1 VSTLAL
7 AFLAGLLSILSPC
20 VLPLV
25 PIVLGAAVAA
35 HAFGALALAG
45 GLAVSF
51 TLLGLL
57 LALVGFG
64 LGIDA
69 GIFRMAAAMIMIGL
83 GAVLLVPA
91 WQARLAAAGGPVA
104 GWADQRL
111 GGFASSGLAGQFAI
125 GLLLG
130 AVWSPCVGPTLGAA
144 SLLASQGRDLP
155 QVAFTMAVFG
165 IGAAVPLVL
174 LGLLGLLSRAAL
186 MRARS
191 SLMSAGKLGKGLL
204 GAAFILIGVAV
215 VSGTDKRIE
224 AALVE
229 ASPQWL
235 TDLTTSF

>member
-7 AFLAGLLSILSPC
+7 AFVAGLLSILSPC

-35 HAFGALALAG
+35 HAFGAFALAG

-69 GIFRMAAAMIMIGL
+69 GIFRMAAAVIMVAL

-155 QVAFTMAVFG
+155 QVGLTMAVFG

-174 LGLLGLLSRAAL
+174 LGLLSRATL
-186 MRARS
+186 LRVRS
-191 SLMSAGKLGKGLL
+191 SLMSAGKLGKGML
-204 GAAFILIGVAV
+204 GAAFILIGVAI
-215 VSGTDKRIE
+215 VSGADKKIE

-235 TDLTTSF
+235 TDLTTAF